1 MLGVQ
6 LQIADHGQ
14 TFFEY
19 NGRHILASASF
30 MGIEPKVIQATVG
43 TPAYEEQRAKLQRV
57 VGARTAVVTVCYLE
71 RLKGLPLQLQAIA
84 SLLMAQKDLLEKV
97 VFVIVGVRRSADA

>member
-19 NGRHILASASF
+19 NGRHILASSSF

-43 TPAYEEQRAKLQRV
+43 TSAYEQERAKLQRV
-57 VGARTAVVTVCYLE
+57 VGTRTAVVSVCYLE

-84 SLLMAQKDLLEKV
+84 SLLMGHKELREKV
-97 VFVIVGVRRSADA
+97 VFVIVPVCGRNHR